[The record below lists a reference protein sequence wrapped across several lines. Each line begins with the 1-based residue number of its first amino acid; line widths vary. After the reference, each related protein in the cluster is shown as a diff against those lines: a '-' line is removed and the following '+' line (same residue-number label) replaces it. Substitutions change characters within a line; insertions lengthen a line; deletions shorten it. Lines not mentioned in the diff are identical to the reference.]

1 MNYSRVTRKPSLR
14 LSVQAQKKQHSS
26 ARLNEMIISSK
37 YDTLL
42 SENFTVLLFF
52 QRIAKLYSS
61 EIWIALLNVKFNF
74 ANFHF
79 LKFAETPDASN

>member
-1 MNYSRVTRKPSLR
+1 
-14 LSVQAQKKQHSS
+14 
-26 ARLNEMIISSK
+26 MIK